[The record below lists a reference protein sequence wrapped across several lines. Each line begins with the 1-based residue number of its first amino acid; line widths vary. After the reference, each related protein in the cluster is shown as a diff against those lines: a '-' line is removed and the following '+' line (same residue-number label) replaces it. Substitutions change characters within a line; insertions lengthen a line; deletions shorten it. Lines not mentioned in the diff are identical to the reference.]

1 MALHRSQYPSREDG
15 GDTQTEGDD
24 DEENAGTSLYAS
36 HQTTEYKP
44 PPVVNGKVPKN
55 AYGNLDLYVPSM
67 VPAGA
72 VHLKHPETQ
81 RAATILGLDYADAVT
96 GFAFKGRHAT
106 AIVEGA
112 VVASEYAEAVR
123 EILDGFEDERAQAEE
138 ARRSLEALRMWKR
151 LLTGLRIRERIE
163 GYEIEGERDATYDEA
178 LSQDDARSSEG
189 GGGFLPDSAGEPF
202 AEPTAGRAFYQ
213 HSPNEESDQEHDRLA
228 PKAFSRHSITRTKE
242 TRTEDP
248 GAERGEDEQSA
259 GFIRGEDNDDA
270 EEALSDMHRR
280 PIEYRTSG
288 NVEDYEGGGFL
299 MDEDDVEASEITQSP
314 KPSDAGGTTL
324 PDPVARHSRQDRV
337 QQASSQGLAVG
348 ADAGLTQ
355 EIRPNLPEDY
365 LKDTEFSLADE
376 DLAEATVLQQSYE
389 SGNCMLQPKVRKT
402 DPKHTVTGLIPT
414 PKDQGTHNS
423 GIRDQATTS
432 ENLVPDVISSI
443 HSTFEVATKSDCSED
458 DTGSLLAEDP
468 SDEDADP
475 EWLA

>member
-1 MALHRSQYPSREDG
+1 VAPHRSQYPSREDG

-24 DEENAGTSLYAS
+24 DKENAGTSLYAC

-81 RAATILGLDYADAVT
+81 RAARILGLDYADAVT

-151 LLTGLRIRERIE
+151 LLAGLRIRERIE

-178 LSQDDARSSEG
+178 LSQDDARSSEV

-202 AEPTAGRAFYQ
+202 AEPTAGRAFYE
-213 HSPNEESDQEHDRLA
+213 HLSNEESDQEHDYLA
-228 PKAFSRHSITRTKE
+228 PKAISRHSITRTQE
-242 TRTEDP
+242 TRTKHP
-248 GAERGEDEQSA
+248 GAEGGEGYQSA
-259 GFIRGEDNDDA
+259 GFIRGEDDDA
-270 EEALSDMHRR
+270 EEALLDMHRR
-280 PIEYRTSG
+280 PVEYRMSG
-288 NVEDYEGGGFL
+288 QFEDCEAGGFL
-299 MDEDDVEASEITQSP
+299 MDEDDVEASEMTQSP

-324 PDPVARHSRQDRV
+324 PDPVTRHPDQDCV
-337 QQASSQGLAVG
+337 QQASGQALVVG
-348 ADAGLTQ
+348 ANAGLTH
-355 EIRPNLPEDY
+355 EVRPNRSEDH
-365 LKDTEFSLADE
+365 LVNTDFGLADE

-389 SGNCMLQPKVRKT
+389 SGNSVLLPHAGETELKLT
-402 DPKHTVTGLIPT
+402 ATGIIPT
-414 PKDQGTHNS
+414 PRDNGIHDRRIQDQV
-423 GIRDQATTS
+423 TTS
-432 ENLVPDVISSI
+432 EGPVADESSSA
-443 HSTFEVATKSDCSED
+443 HSSFEIATKSDCSED
-458 DTGSLLAEDP
+458 ETGSLLAEDP

>member
-1 MALHRSQYPSREDG
+1 VALHRSQYPSREDG
-15 GDTQTEGDD
+15 GDTQTEGDN

-72 VHLKHPETQ
+72 VHLKHSETQ
-81 RAATILGLDYADAVT
+81 RAARILGLDYADAVT

-123 EILDGFEDERAQAEE
+123 ETLNGFEDERVQAEE

-151 LLTGLRIRERIE
+151 LLAGLRIRERIE
-163 GYEIEGERDATYDEA
+163 GYEIEGERDATHDEA

-213 HSPNEESDQEHDRLA
+213 HSPNEESDQEHDWLA
-228 PKAFSRHSITRTKE
+228 PKAFNRHSITRTQR
-242 TRTEDP
+242 TRTKNP
-248 GAERGEDEQSA
+248 SAERGENQQSA
-259 GFIRGEDNDDA
+259 GFIRGEDDDA
-270 EEALSDMHRR
+270 EEALLDMHRK
-280 PIEYRTSG
+280 PVEYRTSG
-288 NVEDYEGGGFL
+288 KFKDCEGGGFL
-299 MDEDDVEASEITQSP
+299 MDEDDVEASEIMQSP
-314 KPSDAGGTTL
+314 KPSDARGTTL
-324 PDPVARHSRQDRV
+324 PDPVTRHPDQDRV
-337 QQASSQGLAVG
+337 QQASGLELAVG
-348 ADAGLTQ
+348 TDASLTQ
-355 EIRPNLPEDY
+355 EVHPNLSEDY
-365 LKDTEFSLADE
+365 LEDTEIGLADE

-389 SGNCMLQPKVRKT
+389 SGSFMLRET
-402 DPKHTVTGLIPT
+402 DPKHIVTGLTPT
-414 PKDQGTHNS
+414 PKDDGTHNS
-423 GIRDQATTS
+423 RIKDQATTS
-432 ENLVPDVISSI
+432 ESPGADESCSVR
-443 HSTFEVATKSDCSED
+443 STFEVATKSDCSEN

>member
-1 MALHRSQYPSREDG
+1 MQPHRSQYPSREDG

-24 DEENAGTSLYAS
+24 DEENAGTSLYAC

-81 RAATILGLDYADAVT
+81 RAARILGLDYADAVT

-123 EILDGFEDERAQAEE
+123 EILDGFEEERAQAEE

-151 LLTGLRIRERIE
+151 LLAGLRIRERIE

-202 AEPTAGRAFYQ
+202 AQPTAGRAFYE
-213 HSPNEESDQEHDRLA
+213 HLSNEESDQEHDYLA
-228 PKAFSRHSITRTKE
+228 PKAISRHSITKAQE
-242 TRTEDP
+242 TRTKNP
-248 GAERGEDEQSA
+248 GAEGGEDHHSA
-259 GFIRGEDNDDA
+259 GFIRGKDDDA
-270 EEALSDMHRR
+270 EEAFLDMHRR
-280 PIEYRTSG
+280 PATCRTSG
-288 NVEDYEGGGFL
+288 KSENCEGGGFL
-299 MDEDDVEASEITQSP
+299 MDEDDVEASGIVWRTEP
-314 KPSDAGGTTL
+314 RDAGGTTL
-324 PDPVARHSRQDRV
+324 PGPVARHPDRDRV
-337 QQASSQGLAVG
+337 QQASGQELAVG

-355 EIRPNLPEDY
+355 EVRPDLSKDHLE
-365 LKDTEFSLADE
+365 DTEFGLADE

-389 SGNCMLQPKVRKT
+389 SGNFLLLPKAGET
-402 DPKHTVTGLIPT
+402 ELKHTVTSLTPT
-414 PKDQGTHNS
+414 PKDDATQNS
-423 GIRDQATTS
+423 RIQDQATTS
-432 ENLVPDVISSI
+432 ESPVADESSSV
-443 HSTFEVATKSDCSED
+443 HSTFEIAAKSDYSED
-458 DTGSLLAEDP
+458 ETGSLLAEDP